1 MKESENI
8 KYKFL
13 KNRKYSLRNYSIVPL
28 RNDDIVKIKTWRN
41 EQINILRQK
50 DLLSNSQQKEYYHSL
65 IENSFYIIKPSE
77 ILFSFLL
84 NDECIGYGGLVHIDW
99 VKKIGEIS
107 FINDTTRASNDE
119 LYRSDFKNFISL
131 LFGITFSEL
140 KFSKVTTETYGI
152 RTNTLRLLDELG
164 FKLNHVIENN
174 IQINNKKYD
183 SFFHEYS
190 NNK

>member
-13 KNRKYSLRNYSIVPL
+13 KNRKYSLGDYSIVPL
-28 RNDDIVKIKTWRN
+28 RNDDILKIKTWRN

-119 LYRSDFKNFISL
+119 MYRSDFKNFISL
-131 LFGITFSEL
+131 LFGIAFSEL

-164 FKLNHVIENN
+164 FKLNHVNENN

>member
-13 KNRKYSLRNYSIVPL
+13 KNRKYSLGDYSIVPL

-119 LYRSDFKNFISL
+119 MYRSDFKNFISL
-131 LFGITFSEL
+131 LFGIAFSEL

-164 FKLNHVIENN
+164 FKLNHVNENN

>member
-174 IQINNKKYD
+174 IQINNKKYV
-183 SFFHEYS
+183 
-190 NNK
+190 NVQLT

>member
-13 KNRKYSLRNYSIVPL
+13 KNRKYSLGDYSIVPL
-28 RNDDIVKIKTWRN
+28 RNDDILKIKTWRN

-119 LYRSDFKNFISL
+119 MYRSDFKNFISL
-131 LFGITFSEL
+131 LFGIAFSEL

-152 RTNTLRLLDELG
+152 RTNTLRLLHKLG
-164 FKLNHVIENN
+164 FKLNHVNENN

>member
-84 NDECIGYGGLVHIDW
+84 NDVCIGYGGLVHIDW

-174 IQINNKKYD
+174 IQINNKKYN

>member
-1 MKESENI
+1 M
-8 KYKFL
+8 
-13 KNRKYSLRNYSIVPL
+13 
-28 RNDDIVKIKTWRN
+28 
-41 EQINILRQK
+41 
-50 DLLSNSQQKEYYHSL
+50 LSNSQQKEYYHSL

-174 IQINNKKYD
+174 IQINNKKYN

>member
-28 RNDDIVKIKTWRN
+28 RNDDIIKIKTWRN

-107 FINDTTRASNDE
+107 FINNTTRASNDE

-174 IQINNKKYD
+174 IQINNKKYN

>member
-1 MKESENI
+1 MSESEKI

-13 KNRKYSLRNYSIVPL
+13 KNRKYLLGNYSIVPL
-28 RNDDIVKIKTWRN
+28 RNDDILKIKTWRN

-50 DLLSNSQQKEYYHSL
+50 DLLSDFQQKEYYHSL

-99 VKKIGEIS
+99 MKKIGEMS
-107 FINDTTRASNDE
+107 FINDTIRASNDE

-152 RTNTLRLLDELG
+152 RTNTLRLLDDLG
-164 FKLNHVIENN
+164 FKLNHVNVNN

>member
-174 IQINNKKYD
+174 IQINNKKYN

>member
-28 RNDDIVKIKTWRN
+28 RNDDIIKIKTWRN

-84 NDECIGYGGLVHIDW
+84 NDECIGYGGLVDIDW

-152 RTNTLRLLDELG
+152 RTKTLRVLDELG

-174 IQINNKKYD
+174 IQIKNKKYK

>member
-99 VKKIGEIS
+99 MKKIGEIS

-174 IQINNKKYD
+174 IQINNKKYN

>member
-13 KNRKYSLRNYSIVPL
+13 KNRKYSLGDYSIVPL
-28 RNDDIVKIKTWRN
+28 RNDDILKIKTWRN

-50 DLLSNSQQKEYYHSL
+50 YLLSNSQQKEYYHSL

-119 LYRSDFKNFISL
+119 MYRSDFKNFISL
-131 LFGITFSEL
+131 LFGIAFSEL

-164 FKLNHVIENN
+164 FKLNHVNENN